1 MSFLIGLGLLERGD
15 LRLGEQDAFLRHL
28 GFERLETMLHRG
40 QIVALPHAAH
50 AGRRDRQPAPLQC
63 LRDAHLAPGRLFDRQ
78 LNHRLFN
85 LDWRAVLQYRF
96 APADLLQRQLAAFV
110 VQLLEPV
117 KAVAAV
123 PHHLASVAHIAELLG
138 QFEQTDLRPDDL
150 LFLCHIVISVPPAG
164 GSRSQLGVR
173 TATRPP
179 APFGKP
185 TTTVRLN
192 AS

>member
-1 MSFLIGLGLLERGD
+1 MPSCATLASSA
-15 LRLGEQDAFLRHL
+15 LRRCFIEVRSWRCHTQRTPAGEIDN
-28 GFERLETMLHRG
+28 
-40 QIVALPHAAH
+40 P
-50 AGRRDRQPAPLQC
+50 RRFSASATRTWP
-63 LRDAHLAPGRLFDRQ
+63 
-78 LNHRLFN
+78 
-85 LDWRAVLQYRF
+85 
-96 APADLLQRQLAAFV
+96 RQLAAFV

>member
-1 MSFLIGLGLLERGD
+1 MPSCATLASSALRRCFIEVRSWRCHTQRTPAGEIDNPRRFSASATRTWPQAGCSIASSTTASSISIGVRFFSIGLR
-15 LRLGEQDAFLRHL
+15 RLISCNASS
-28 GFERLETMLHRG
+28 
-40 QIVALPHAAH
+40 P
-50 AGRRDRQPAPLQC
+50 
-63 LRDAHLAPGRLFDRQ
+63 
-78 LNHRLFN
+78 
-85 LDWRAVLQYRF
+85 
-96 APADLLQRQLAAFV
+96 FV

-117 KAVAAV
+117 EAVAAV

-192 AS
+192 ASIIHLSLSSELVQ

>member
-1 MSFLIGLGLLERGD
+1 MPSCATLASSA
-15 LRLGEQDAFLRHL
+15 LRRCFIEVRSWRCHTQRTPAGEIDN
-28 GFERLETMLHRG
+28 
-40 QIVALPHAAH
+40 P
-50 AGRRDRQPAPLQC
+50 PLQC